1 MKINFSLRII
11 AAILVGSLSEATI
24 ILLMSPGIG
33 LPVLAVGTA
42 AGIAVAAAS
51 AILVVRLAV
60 DRPLARIVGR
70 LRGLAD
76 GDLVSRIGRIRA
88 HRGLEEAARELDETL
103 AGNYQII
110 LLGLS
115 ELTSRNLEGA
125 KEFAR
130 DVAAAIAV
138 IENARG
144 PIVSMGEKVADLSG
158 RIADASTEASAVS
171 ATVGK
176 LASRVADQAGAVEQ
190 TGAVIEETSGQIR
203 SIAETA
209 RRERECASELAV
221 AVDRGGESVDAVVGI
236 IDGLESGIAEIGE
249 LSDMINQVASRTN
262 LLAMNAAIE
271 AAHAGEYGRGFAV
284 VAAEIR
290 TLAESTGVG
299 AKRIDSSLKEF
310 AARIGAAG
318 RANKD
323 LKELFSGLR
332 VDSDRF
338 IAAFSGISDGTAEI
352 ASGTAQMVEGVQE
365 LRTISGENRSAFEDM
380 GRSISALE
388 RLFDE
393 TARIAGAI
401 GEDGGSM
408 SSAFVEAA
416 GRVAGLGELSSRS
429 QRSFEEIG
437 TELRYFYLDSS
448 AGKEAYR
455 PEIKRIIFDH
465 KRRVVDGKLFIEGRI
480 PIADLPAVGP
490 TEDCPLDPI
499 LRRIG
504 PMLPERAVRLAELDA
519 AHHAFHAAYN
529 AFREAC
535 GAGADKAGDAAR
547 REALAS
553 LFSAAESR
561 WTALFDYR
569 EELNGLL
576 SKLEA

>member
-1 MKINFSLRII
+1 MRIRFSLRIV
-11 AAILVGSLSEATI
+11 AAIIAGSLAEAACIFFIPRETGVAAI
-24 ILLMSPGIG
+24 AIG
-33 LPVLAVGTA
+33 VA
-42 AGIAVAAAS
+42 AGIAIAS
-51 AILVVRLAV
+51 TIAILVVRFSI
-60 DRPLARIVGR
+60 DRPLERIVAR
-70 LRGLAD
+70 LRGLAE

-88 HRGLEEAARELDETL
+88 HDGLEEASRELDETL

-110 LLGLS
+110 LLGLT
-115 ELTSRNLEGA
+115 ELTRRNLDGA
-125 KEFAR
+125 KDFAR
-130 DVAAAIAV
+130 DIAAAIAV

-144 PIVSMGEKVADLSG
+144 PIVSMGDKVADLSG
-158 RIADASTEASAVS
+158 RIGEASAEASAVS
-171 ATVGK
+171 AAVGK

-209 RRERECASELAV
+209 RRERECASDLAG

-236 IDGLESGIAEIGE
+236 IDGLESGVAEIGE

-299 AKRIDSSLKEF
+299 AKRIAASLKEF
-310 AARIGAAG
+310 AGRIGAAG
-318 RANKD
+318 RANKE
-323 LKELFSGLR
+323 LKELFAGLR
-332 VDSDRF
+332 GDSDRF

-365 LRTISGENRSAFEDM
+365 LRTISGENRLAFEEM

-393 TARIAGAI
+393 TATIAKSI
-401 GEDGGSM
+401 GDDGGSM
-408 SSAFVEAA
+408 SSVFVDAA
-416 GRVAGLGELSSRS
+416 ARVAGLGERSSES
-429 QRSFEEIG
+429 QKSFEEIG

-448 AGKEAYR
+448 AGRESYR

-465 KRRVVDGKLFIEGRI
+465 KRRVVDGKLFLDGRI
-480 PIADLPAVGP
+480 PIANLPAISP
-490 TEDCPLDPI
+490 AKDCPLDPI

-504 PMLPERAVRLAELDA
+504 PMLPERATRLAELDA
-519 AHHAFHAAYN
+519 AHHAFHDAYN
-529 AFREAC
+529 AFRTMCAAG
-535 GAGADKAGDAAR
+535 GANAGDIAA
-547 REALAS
+547 
-553 LFSAAESR
+553 LFKEAESR
-561 WTALFDYR
+561 WTALLDYR